1 MKTLIQHI
9 NEKLIINKDFKRAEN
24 TEDIAKYLIK
34 MLNITYHNTPLLDD
48 TPITD
53 WVIEYIVDILN
64 KEGITY
70 VSKYEFYTR
79 EKSYS
84 RLPADLKK
92 SYKVV
97 KWKSD
102 IFYLKKICTFNDYW
116 ALHYR
121 YDMVRKCYEIAYFI
135 ERSGSSGDFRDIYT
149 CLLYV

>member
-1 MKTLIQHI
+1 MKPLNDYIS
-9 NEKLIINKDFKRAEN
+9 EKLIINKNFKKTEN
-24 TEDIAKYLIK
+24 PEDIAKYLIK
-34 MLNITYHNTPLLDD
+34 VLNITYNNTPLLDD

-97 KWKSD
+97 K
-102 IFYLKKICTFNDYW
+102 C
-116 ALHYR
+116 
-121 YDMVRKCYEIAYFI
+121 
-135 ERSGSSGDFRDIYT
+135 
-149 CLLYV
+149 